1 MGEGDPLEKPRL
13 LLTTIP
19 YAMLMIC
26 LGFLVVALMVSAW
39 PGSRG
44 TPPPSQPI
52 AAEIGTAPKG
62 WIQDR

>member
-19 YAMLMIC
+19 YAVLMLC

-39 PGSRG
+39 PGGRG
-44 TPPPSQPI
+44 APQPGQPA